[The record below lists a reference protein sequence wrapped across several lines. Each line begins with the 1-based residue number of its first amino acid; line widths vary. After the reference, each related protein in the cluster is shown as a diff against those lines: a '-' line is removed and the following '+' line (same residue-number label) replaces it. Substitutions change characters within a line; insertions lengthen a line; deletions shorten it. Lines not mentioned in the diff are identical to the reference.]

1 MLSQII
7 KSSSKKYAFVATKPV
22 IGARLFSSTV
32 ATKLSERDCD
42 CTCNR
47 KVMIV
52 QKNPE
57 CSTDCSCDK

>member
-7 KSSSKKYAFVATKPV
+7 KTSSRQYAAAATKPV
-22 IGARLFSSTV
+22 IGARFFSSTV
-32 ATKLSERDCD
+32 ATKFSERDCD

-47 KVMIV
+47 KVLIMT
-52 QKNPE
+52 KNPE